1 MKHVGAKINSPGAA
15 VTRGRLLE
23 AAACLFAEKGFHAVS
38 VRDVTRRARANLA
51 SVGYHFGS
59 KEQLFVDA
67 LCREVRPLNE
77 SRMAALAALEAAGRP
92 PPLRAVLD
100 AFARSMV
107 TEAVSDPGRGMRLH
121 RLLSR
126 AFAESDEIA
135 RRVFRQE
142 MLPVA
147 LRFLAAIRRAVPGLP
162 AERVGMGIAL
172 YAGCVVHALRWAVQ
186 PPLPELRRA
195 GAPRLDDLMDSLV
208 GFGEAGFRSLARAPA
223 GRGRGRGL
231 R

>member
-1 MKHVGAKINSPGAA
+1 MNKSPPRGPTPGSAA
-15 VTRGRLLE
+15 TRARLLD
-23 AAACLFAEKGFHAVS
+23 AAACLFAEKGFHAVP

-77 SRMAALAALEAAGRP
+77 RRLAALAALEAGGRR
-92 PPLRAVLD
+92 PPLRAVLG
-100 AFARSMV
+100 AFARPLV
-107 TEAVSDPGRGMRLH
+107 EEAMSDPVRGTRLH
-121 RLLSR
+121 RMLSR

-147 LRFLAAIRRAVPGLP
+147 LRFLAAIRRAQPKLP
-162 AERVGMGIAL
+162 ADKAGMGLAL
-172 YAGCVVHALRWAVQ
+172 YAGCMVHALRWAVQ

-195 GAPRLDDLMDSLV
+195 GPPRLADLMGDLAD
-208 GFGEAGFRSLARAPA
+208 FGEAGFRSLVRAPA
-223 GRGRGRGL
+223 ARARGRGR

>member
-1 MKHVGAKINSPGAA
+1 MKRTDTQIHSPGATA
-15 VTRGRLLE
+15 TRTRLLD
-23 AAACLFAEKGFHAVS
+23 AAARLFAEKGFHAVS
-38 VRDVTRRARANLA
+38 VRDVTRLARANLA
-51 SVGYHFGS
+51 AVGYHFGS

-77 SRMAALAALEAAGRP
+77 RRLAALAALETGGRR

-100 AFARSMV
+100 TFARPLV
-107 TEAVSDPGRGMRLH
+107 EEAMSDPARGTRLH

-147 LRFLAAIRRAVPGLP
+147 LRFLAAIRRAAPELP

-195 GAPRLDDLMDSLV
+195 GAPRLDDLMVSLV
-208 GFGEAGFRSLARAPA
+208 DFGEAGFRSLARAPA
-223 GRGRGRGL
+223 GRGRGRGT

>member
-1 MKHVGAKINSPGAA
+1 MKRTHTTIHSPGAEA
-15 VTRGRLLE
+15 TRERLLD
-23 AAACLFAEKGFHAVS
+23 AAARLFAEKGFHAVS

-92 PPLRAVLD
+92 PTLRAVLD

-107 TEAVSDPGRGMRLH
+107 TEAVSDPGRGTRLH

-135 RRVFRQE
+135 QRFRRSAAR
-142 MLPVA
+142 
-147 LRFLAAIRRAVPGLP
+147 LRSCRRAASGWASRCTP
-162 AERVGMGIAL
+162 AVWCTRCGGR
-172 YAGCVVHALRWAVQ
+172 CSLRCRNCGGGA
-186 PPLPELRRA
+186 RRIWTT
-195 GAPRLDDLMDSLV
+195 
-208 GFGEAGFRSLARAPA
+208 
-223 GRGRGRGL
+223 
-231 R
+231 